1 MRVSTRVAGIAGA
14 VALSMVTLGSAAFA
28 DSFDN
33 DGTNE
38 NNDNNTITAPVQTC
52 ATTTSGSTLIP
63 ILSPQKNNCV
73 NSPLV
78 DHPSTEG

>member
-14 VALSMVTLGSAAFA
+14 TALGMLTLGSAAFA

-33 DGTNE
+33 DGVNTS
-38 NNDNNTITAPVQTC
+38 NDNNTITAPVQTC
-52 ATTTSGSTLIP
+52 ANSVSAGTVVP
-63 ILSPQKNNCV
+63 VLSPTTNNCV
-73 NSPLV
+73 NTPLV